1 MKFFTNEVKIALVA
15 IIGIIVLFVGLQ
27 FLKGLS
33 LFSSNND
40 YYVKFDDVSGLSAS
54 SPVYAN
60 GIKVGVVERI
70 DYDYANPSN
79 IVAVIGLDKK
89 LSLPKG
95 TQAEIT
101 SDLLGNVKLELKFG
115 ENMNDKLAAGD
126 TIMGGMQ
133 QGLMSKAAEMVPQV
147 QQMLPKLDS
156 ILVNVNTLL
165 TDPALAGSL
174 QNVEQLTAHLTTV
187 SQNVQQLTASL
198 NQRMPAMMDKADNTL
213 QHVEGLTGQL
223 SELDIAQTMERVN
236 NILQNVQQLSETLN
250 SSEGT
255 VGLLMRDKELY
266 NHLNATMRDL
276 DALLIDFKEH
286 PKRYINVSVFGKK
299 SD

>member
-1 MKFFTNEVKIALVA
+1 MKYFTNEVKIALVA
-15 IIGIIVLFVGLQ
+15 IVGIIVLFVGLH

-33 LFSSNND
+33 LFSSSNN
-40 YYVKFDDVSGLSAS
+40 YFVKFDDVSGLSAS
-54 SPVYAN
+54 SPVYVH

-70 DYDYANPSN
+70 DYDYNNPSQ

-95 TQAEIT
+95 TQAEIS
-101 SDLLGNVKLELKFG
+101 SDLLGNVKMELKLG
-115 ENMNDKLAAGD
+115 ENISDKMAVGD

-133 QGLMSKAAEMVPQV
+133 QGLMNKAAEMVPQV

-156 ILVNVNTLL
+156 ILLNVNTLI
-165 TDPALAGSL
+165 TDPAVAGSL
-174 QNVEQLTAHLTTV
+174 HNVETLTAQLTSV
-187 SQNVQQLTASL
+187 SKNLHQLTASL
-198 NQRMPAMMDKADNTL
+198 NQRMPTMMEKADKTL
-213 QHVEGLTGQL
+213 ENVEGLTGQL
-223 SELDIAQTMERVN
+223 SEIDMAQTMQRVN
-236 NILQNVQQLSETLN
+236 TILENVQQLTATLN

-255 VGLLMRDKELY
+255 AGLLMRDKELY

-286 PKRYINVSVFGKK
+286 PKRYINVSVFGRKG
-299 SD
+299 D

>member
-299 SD
+299 K

>member
-213 QHVEGLTGQL
+213 HHVEGLTGQL

-299 SD
+299 SN

>member
-15 IIGIIVLFVGLQ
+15 IIGIVVLFVGLQ

>member
-1 MKFFTNEVKIALVA
+1 MKYFTNEVKIALVA
-15 IIGIIVLFVGLQ
+15 IVGIIVLFVGLH

-33 LFSSNND
+33 LFSSSNN
-40 YYVKFDDVSGLSAS
+40 YFVKFDDVSGLSAS
-54 SPVYAN
+54 SPVYVH

-70 DYDYANPSN
+70 DYDYNNPSQ

-95 TQAEIT
+95 TQAEIS
-101 SDLLGNVKLELKFG
+101 SDLLGNVKMELKLG
-115 ENMNDKLAAGD
+115 ENIGDKMAVGD

-133 QGLMSKAAEMVPQV
+133 QGLMNKAAEMVPQV

-156 ILVNVNTLL
+156 ILVNVNTLI
-165 TDPALAGSL
+165 TDPAVAGSL
-174 QNVEQLTAHLTTV
+174 HNVETLTAQLTSV
-187 SQNVQQLTASL
+187 SKNLHQLTASL
-198 NQRMPAMMDKADNTL
+198 NQRMPTMMEKADKTL
-213 QHVEGLTGQL
+213 ENVEGLTGQFN
-223 SELDIAQTMERVN
+223 EIDMAQTMQRVN
-236 NILQNVQQLSETLN
+236 TILENVQQLTATLN

-255 VGLLMRDKELY
+255 AGLLMRDKELY

-286 PKRYINVSVFGKK
+286 PKRYINVSVFGRKGE
-299 SD
+299 

>member
-213 QHVEGLTGQL
+213 HHVEGLTGQL

>member
-15 IIGIIVLFVGLQ
+15 IIGIVVLFVGLQ

-126 TIMGGMQ
+126 TIIGGMQ

>member
-1 MKFFTNEVKIALVA
+1 MKYFTNEVKIALVA
-15 IIGIIVLFVGLQ
+15 IVGIIVLFVGLH

-33 LFSSNND
+33 LFSSSNN
-40 YYVKFDDVSGLSAS
+40 YFVKFDDVSGLSAS
-54 SPVYAN
+54 SPVYVH

-70 DYDYANPSN
+70 DYDYNNPSQ

-95 TQAEIT
+95 TQAEIS
-101 SDLLGNVKLELKFG
+101 SDLLGNVKMELKLG
-115 ENMNDKLAAGD
+115 ENIGDKMAVGD

-133 QGLMSKAAEMVPQV
+133 QGLMNKAAEMVPQV

-156 ILVNVNTLL
+156 ILVNVNTLI
-165 TDPALAGSL
+165 TDPAVAGSL
-174 QNVEQLTAHLTTV
+174 HNVETLTAQLSSV
-187 SQNVQQLTASL
+187 SKNLHQLTASL
-198 NQRMPAMMDKADNTL
+198 NQRMPTMMEKADKTL
-213 QHVEGLTGQL
+213 ENVEGLTGQL
-223 SELDIAQTMERVN
+223 NEIDMAQTMQRVN
-236 NILQNVQQLSETLN
+236 TILENVQQLTATLN

-255 VGLLMRDKELY
+255 AGLLMRDKELY

-286 PKRYINVSVFGKK
+286 PKRYINVSVFGRKGE
-299 SD
+299 

>member
-1 MKFFTNEVKIALVA
+1 MKYFTNEVKIALVA
-15 IIGIIVLFVGLQ
+15 IVGIIVLFVGLH

-33 LFSSNND
+33 LFSSSNN
-40 YYVKFDDVSGLSAS
+40 YFVKFDDVSGLSAS
-54 SPVYAN
+54 SPVYVH

-70 DYDYANPSN
+70 DYDYNNPSQ

-95 TQAEIT
+95 TQAEIS
-101 SDLLGNVKLELKFG
+101 SDLLGNVKMELKLG
-115 ENMNDKLAAGD
+115 ENIGDKMAVGD

-133 QGLMSKAAEMVPQV
+133 QGLMNKAAEMVPQV

-156 ILVNVNTLL
+156 ILVNVNTLI
-165 TDPALAGSL
+165 TDPAVAGSL
-174 QNVEQLTAHLTTV
+174 HNVETLTAQLTSV
-187 SQNVQQLTASL
+187 SKNLHQLTASL
-198 NQRMPAMMDKADNTL
+198 NQRMPTMMEKADKTL
-213 QHVEGLTGQL
+213 ENVEGLTGQL
-223 SELDIAQTMERVN
+223 NEIDMAQTMQRVN
-236 NILQNVQQLSETLN
+236 TILENVQLLTATLN

-255 VGLLMRDKELY
+255 AGLLMRDKELY

-286 PKRYINVSVFGKK
+286 PKRYINVSVFGRKGE
-299 SD
+299 

>member
-1 MKFFTNEVKIALVA
+1 MKYFTNEVKIALVA
-15 IIGIIVLFVGLQ
+15 IVGIIVLFVGLH

-33 LFSSNND
+33 LFSSSNN
-40 YYVKFDDVSGLSAS
+40 YFVKFDDVSGLSAS
-54 SPVYAN
+54 SPVYVH

-70 DYDYANPSN
+70 DYDYNNPSQ

-95 TQAEIT
+95 TQAEIS
-101 SDLLGNVKLELKFG
+101 SDLLGNVKMELKLG
-115 ENMNDKLAAGD
+115 ENIGDKMAVGD

-133 QGLMSKAAEMVPQV
+133 QGLMNKAAEMVPQV

-156 ILVNVNTLL
+156 ILVNVNTLI
-165 TDPALAGSL
+165 TDPAVAGSL
-174 QNVEQLTAHLTTV
+174 HNVEILTAQLTSV
-187 SQNVQQLTASL
+187 SKNLHQLTASL
-198 NQRMPAMMDKADNTL
+198 NQRMPTMMEKADKTL
-213 QHVEGLTGQL
+213 ENVEGLTGQL
-223 SELDIAQTMERVN
+223 NEIDMAQTMQRVN
-236 NILQNVQQLSETLN
+236 TILENVQQLTATLN

-255 VGLLMRDKELY
+255 AGLLMRDKELY

-286 PKRYINVSVFGKK
+286 PKRYINVSVFGRKGE
-299 SD
+299 